1 MNTLRA
7 ALFFDPDSVDQG
19 TRLRAAQWMEAGVL
33 VCLVILAAGLPF
45 AGITFSRELGL
56 LLGLAFWLARLVLI
70 REWDLVRTP
79 LDLPLALFLAAG
91 LLSLVTAVDPGYT
104 LHELRGEMI
113 KGILIYY
120 LAVNNLRTESRA
132 RVVLWALLAGAL
144 IMDLYGVA
152 HFFVQGGSL
161 LGPEVQEASLHRG
174 NHELATYLIQ
184 VGPYLL
190 LGLFLIQGRPHR
202 AALVLFLV
210 LHCFLAHATFAR
222 IVIVALAVEIALVIF
237 LLGVSWKIILTV
249 LALALLVAAVALPR
263 PILVLG
269 DKKYE
274 GLTRFGEV
282 GVLGLKGSRA
292 DLWEK
297 SLVYLKK
304 YPFSGVGFGRRSW
317 TKAFPEMRA
326 RHPNFW
332 HGHNTFLNLAVEL
345 GLQGLAAFGF
355 LLYRILKEL
364 WPGRDRKAFWRRS
377 GPPGLLIAGAW
388 IMTCGY
394 FLSNL
399 TDDIY
404 NNDAALLFWLLIG
417 CAFSVKRF
425 ALGASQVGS
434 ERAGKLN
441 E

>member
-1 MNTLRA
+1 LA
-7 ALFFDPDSVDQG
+7 
-19 TRLRAAQWMEAGVL
+19 
-33 VCLVILAAGLPF
+33 CLVVLAAGLPF
-45 AGITFSRELGL
+45 AEITFSRELGL
-56 LLGLAFWLARLVLI
+56 LLGSAFWLARLALI
-70 REWDLVRTP
+70 GEWDLVRTP
-79 LDLPLALFLAAG
+79 LDLPLALLLAAG

-113 KGILIYY
+113 KDILIYY

-132 RVVLWALLAGAL
+132 RVVLWALLAGTL
-144 IMDLYGVA
+144 IMDLYGLA
-152 HFFVQGGSL
+152 HFFAHGGSL
-161 LGPEVQEASLHRG
+161 LSPGVQEASLHRG

-190 LGLFLIQGRPHR
+190 LGLFFIQSRPHR
-202 AALVLFLV
+202 AAFILFLV
-210 LHCFLAHATFAR
+210 LHCFLAYATFAR
-222 IVIVALAVEIALVIF
+222 IVVVVLAVEIALVLF
-237 LLGVSWKIILTV
+237 LLGVSWKIILIV
-249 LALALLVAAVALPR
+249 LALALSVVAVALPR

-274 GLTRFGEV
+274 GMARLGEV
-282 GVLGLKGSRA
+282 GVLGFKGSRA

-297 SLVYLKK
+297 SFNYLKK
-304 YPFSGVGFGRRSW
+304 HPFSGVGFGRRSW

-345 GLQGLAAFGF
+345 GLQGLAAFIF
-355 LLYRILKEL
+355 LLYRIFKEL
-364 WPGRDRKAFWRRS
+364 WPGRGRGAVWRRS
-377 GPPGLLIAGAW
+377 GLSGLLIAGAW
-388 IMTCGY
+388 IMTWSY

-404 NNDAALLFWLLIG
+404 SNDAALLFWLLIG

-425 ALGASQVGS
+425 ALGSS
-434 ERAGKLN
+434 
-441 E
+441 